1 MITLFWS
8 QFQPKYFSE
17 ENIITRRKPIESHV
31 FLTGIMKILLIFAL
45 ISILFNVGAD
55 SYIVT
60 VDAHNE
66 ECFFVKAE
74 SGTKL
79 GNVWK

>member
-1 MITLFWS
+1 
-8 QFQPKYFSE
+8 
-17 ENIITRRKPIESHV
+17 
-31 FLTGIMKILLIFAL
+31 MKVLILSAICAAL
-45 ISILFNVGAD
+45 LLGGVD

-79 GNVWK
+79 GKEGGITSIIKEK